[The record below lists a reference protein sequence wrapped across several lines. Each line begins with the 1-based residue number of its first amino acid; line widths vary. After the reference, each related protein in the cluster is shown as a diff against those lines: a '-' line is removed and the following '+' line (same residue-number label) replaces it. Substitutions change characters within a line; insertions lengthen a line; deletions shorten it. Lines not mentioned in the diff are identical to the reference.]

1 MANHKLN
8 VWVLTA
14 LVVGN
19 MVGSGIFML
28 PRSLAEAASPGGVLF
43 AWLLTGLGVLFI
55 AFVYGILSVRKPDVI
70 GGPQIYAKKLF
81 PEGSQASRLCGY
93 LVSWGYWVAN
103 VAGIIAV
110 ITTFTG
116 YLSTFFPI
124 MNSAYPL
131 FQIGGMTVT
140 AGHFLNFLVCSIM
153 LWGIYFLVLKG
164 VEEAGKVNFAATAAK
179 VLGFILFIIVTL
191 FAFQSSNMIPFIADK
206 AGRNG
211 ESVGLFAQVHQAALT
226 TLWAFIGV
234 ESAVVFSSRA
244 KSSQDIKK
252 ATVFGLLIALAIYI
266 GITMLVMGTLSQDQ
280 LIHSSKPLVDALSAV
295 IGDAGGYVL
304 AALALISLLGSTIGW
319 VLLTAEVPYQSAKQG
334 LFLKSFMKEN
344 ESKTPVTSLIITVM
358 MCQLF
363 IFSTISQSISGAF
376 DFVVYVATLAYL
388 IPYIIASLYLLKI
401 VIKGENYQ
409 LSRKKRWIDGIIGF
423 IAAAY
428 SLWIIKA
435 GTADLKTFLFGMG
448 LIVLGIVFYPLV
460 LKNHSAK
467 SKVHRA

>member
-1 MANHKLN
+1 MANKKLN

-55 AFVYGILSVRKPDVI
+55 ALVYGVLSVRKPDVI

-81 PEGSQASRLCGY
+81 SEGSQASRVCGY

-110 ITTFTG
+110 ITTFAG
-116 YLSTFFPI
+116 YLSTFLPI
-124 MNSAYPL
+124 MNSAYSL
-131 FQIGGMTVT
+131 WRIGSLTVT
-140 AGHFLNFLVCSIM
+140 VGHLLNFIVCSFL
-153 LWGIYFLVLKG
+153 LWAVYFLVLKG

-179 VLGFILFIIVTL
+179 VIGFVLFIIVTL
-191 FAFQSSNMIPFIADK
+191 FAFQSSNLIPFVADK
-206 AGRNG
+206 TGSDG
-211 ESVGLFAQVHQAALT
+211 QSVGIFSQVHQAALT

-252 ATVFGLLIALAIYI
+252 ATVAGLLIALVIYI
-266 GITMLVMGTLSQDQ
+266 GITMLVMGTLSQNQ

-295 IGDAGGYVL
+295 MGHAGGYVL

-334 LFLKSFMKEN
+334 LFLKIFMKEN
-344 ESKTPVTSLIITVM
+344 KSKTPVTSLIITVV

-388 IPYIIASLYLLKI
+388 IPYVIASLYLLKI
-401 VIKGENYQ
+401 VIKGETYQ
-409 LSRKKRWIDGIIGF
+409 LDGKSRLLDGVVGF
-423 IAAAY
+423 IATVY
-428 SLWIIKA
+428 SLWMIKA

-448 LIVLGIVFYPLV
+448 LIIIGIVFYPLV
-460 LKNHSAK
+460 LKNK
-467 SKVHRA
+467 RAQS